1 MKMKKLLA
9 LLLCVCILGSLVAC
23 GGDTDAGDKT
33 GDTYTLHS
41 GTVGDYQIKYYEV
54 TVKGTSGSTSKELL
68 YTFVTE
74 TTYGFILNG
83 AYHETAQHD
92 LDYAVKH
99 MIFIKDDEYRFW
111 ELEDYIRE

>member
-1 MKMKKLLA
+1 M
-9 LLLCVCILGSLVAC
+9 LGGLVAC
-23 GGDTDAGDKT
+23 GRDIDAGDKT

-41 GTVGDYQIKYYEV
+41 DTVGDYQIKYYEV
-54 TVKGTSGSTSKELL
+54 T
-68 YTFVTE
+68 VTE